1 MKDKYGQVT
10 NATFMS
16 TKPKGVNLSR
26 LLTYSSQETMTLQL
40 SKIEASA
47 RSQHL
52 LAGAHAVSGPGNVE
66 IPQFPRCFYSN
77 TCCWTVAV
85 FVLQKCQTKRTFNMR
100 HHKNTLFLPEEKLES
115 LGHKAITETALEQP
129 LRASKHFIPPQKWF
143 PQSASNQQFPGRRIQ
158 SKMLPQRYRG
168 ISGYILKRLV
178 VVSGCWIHYLTNL
191 HTPEM
196 KQHMRCSQS
205 LWFSKRRLAKLV
217 SSLSFCMV
225 WCHPT
230 FWMTTRH
237 ERKFWRDNL
246 T

>member
-1 MKDKYGQVT
+1 MHGCKPYGNHLHWNVKQYEIKDKYGQVT

-26 LLTYSSQETMTLQL
+26 LLTYSSQETVTLQL

-52 LAGAHAVSGPGNVE
+52 LAGAHDVSGPGNVE
-66 IPQFPRCFYSN
+66 ILQFPRCFYSN

-129 LRASKHFIPPQKWF
+129 LRASQHFIPPQKWF
-143 PQSASNQQFPGRRIQ
+143 PQVPPTSSFLGEGFKNKCCLNVTEVSVDIARDSRPPAKDPAPTTQHTQNYIQ
-158 SKMLPQRYRG
+158 T
-168 ISGYILKRLV
+168 YIQNRADT
-178 VVSGCWIHYLTNL
+178 YLQAYL
-191 HTPEM
+191 Q
-196 KQHMRCSQS
+196 KYIQAYSQAYP
-205 LWFSKRRLAKLV
+205 KAY
-217 SSLSFCMV
+217 
-225 WCHPT
+225 T
-230 FWMTTRH
+230 
-237 ERKFWRDNL
+237 
-246 T
+246 